1 MKPLIINQILS
12 ASSKSMENAQE
23 LVEEAELLLKNNK
36 YARAFALA
44 HLACEELIK
53 FQALIPVA
61 FELARNHRVDWKK
74 IDKRLRNHILKI
86 RGSILLDY
94 LRQPAQDGAYQASE
108 LSQQMDAAEDLNDL
122 KNHSLYA
129 SQIGDEFFKP
139 SERINP
145 QLATACVAHARE
157 QLQIF
162 QTMYSA
168 LYTLTGMTEEGLRH
182 CIEMPE
188 FQALFQALGNI
199 TDLSHLPMVD
209 KQQAIAEMTAMF
221 NNPAFQPLFAQFS
234 AAVEQVLQA
243 SNQAE
248 NLIPGDD
255 PEDGGESLEMTRHD
269 RQESD

>member
-1 MKPLIINQILS
+1 MKKEE
-12 ASSKSMENAQE
+12 SSSYFSWF
-23 LVEEAELLLKNNK
+23 LCL
-36 YARAFALA
+36 
-44 HLACEELIK
+44 
-53 FQALIPVA
+53 
-61 FELARNHRVDWKK
+61 
-74 IDKRLRNHILKI
+74 DKVGHHIVKI

-94 LRQPAQDGAYQASE
+94 LRQPAQDGVYQASE

-182 CIEMPE
+182 CIETPE

-209 KQQAIAEMTAMF
+209 KQQAMAEMTAMF
-221 NNPAFQPLFAQFS
+221 NNPAFQPLFAQFP
-234 AAVEQVLQA
+234 AAVEQVLHA
-243 SNQAE
+243 SNQAK

-269 RQESD
+269 RQEPA

>member
-1 MKPLIINQILS
+1 MKPLSINQILS

-23 LVEEAELLLKNNK
+23 LVEEAELLLKNSK
-36 YARAFALA
+36 HARAFALA

-74 IDKRLRNHILKI
+74 IDKRLRNHIVKI

-94 LRQPAQDGAYQASE
+94 LRHPPDGAYQASE

-129 SQIGDEFFKP
+129 SQIEDEFFKP

-145 QLATACVAHARE
+145 RLATACVAHARE

-162 QTMYSA
+162 QMMYSA
-168 LYTLTGMTEEGLRH
+168 LYTLMGMTEEGLRH

-199 TDLSHLPMVD
+199 TDLSHIPMVD
-209 KQQAIAEMTAMF
+209 KQQAMAEMTAMF

-255 PEDGGESLEMTRHD
+255 PEDGGESLEMTHLD
-269 RQESD
+269 RQEPA